1 MSQLVETH
9 PVLRRLAR
17 FLLAFPLAKTAT
29 RRAARLAIQRL
40 PVSRKN
46 KRRIYNMFAA
56 DAAAVQ
62 PVTCNVTMPGGGRL
76 SLELDLTDE
85 LSRNWYYWGYSE
97 YERGTVFLWTHLLNN
112 VTTVFDIG
120 ANVGVYTLLAA
131 ARLQGHGQVHA
142 FEPNPDVF
150 PWLARNAERNCFA
163 HARLVQLA
171 LSDFD
176 GDANFFLPKNGAW
189 TNGSLIEGFA
199 DQGIPQVIET
209 MRFDTYCS
217 KFGIE
222 KVDLIKIDVEGA
234 ELKVLNGMGALLE
247 KWKPDI
253 ICEVLE
259 GYTMPLNTF
268 FNNTSYIKYIITPE
282 GLRKTDIFR
291 ADPEFRDYYLTCAPV
306 TERTAS

>member
-1 MSQLVETH
+1 
-9 PVLRRLAR
+9 
-17 FLLAFPLAKTAT
+17 
-29 RRAARLAIQRL
+29 
-40 PVSRKN
+40 
-46 KRRIYNMFAA
+46 
-56 DAAAVQ
+56 
-62 PVTCNVTMPGGGRL
+62 MPGGGRL

-85 LSRNWYYWGYSE
+85 LSRNWYYWGYSD
-97 YERGTVFLWTHLLNN
+97 YERGTVLLWAHLLNN

-120 ANVGVYTLLAA
+120 ANIGIYTLVAA
-131 ARLQGHGQVHA
+131 ARLQGHGAVHA

-150 PWLARNAERNCFA
+150 PWLARNADRNCFA

-176 GDANFFLPKNGAW
+176 GEAKFFLPKNGAW

-199 DQGIPQVIET
+199 DQASSQVIET

-234 ELKVLNGMGALLE
+234 ELKVLNGMGGLLE

-259 GYTMPLNTF
+259 GYTMPLNAF
-268 FNNTSYIKYIITPE
+268 FDGTSYRKYIITPD
-282 GLRKTDIFR
+282 GLQEMNVFR
-291 ADPEFRDYYLTCAPV
+291 ADPRFRDYYLTCAPV